1 MIEINK
7 LNVPAKPRSKYKN
20 NYSSGSFSYAGSSGS
35 NTIIEKCDLLTTTD
49 EDEATD
55 EVAFSSLRTE
65 QDLLKKIDAEDKYL
79 SKDKDDTANGVITFE
94 SGIIVKSKDNT
105 RKVSKAISEAGVMA
119 FGFNTDIIEEG
130 DESDSL
136 NSNIEEIS
144 FYSGSG
150 ATTIGELSN
159 VDELADNITEEDVV
173 LVKWKGT
180 DVYVPIEAEGF
191 SFTGIKY
198 DLQLQINLYTSQFAT
213 QIGETSMFSFTFI
226 HK

>member
-65 QDLLKKIDAEDKYL
+65 QDFLKKIDAEDKYL

-105 RKVSKAISEAGVMA
+105 RKVSKAIAEAGVMA
-119 FGFNTDIIEEG
+119 FGFNTDIVEEG

-150 ATTIGELSN
+150 ATTIGEDRKS
-159 VDELADNITEEDVV
+159 VV
-173 LVKWKGT
+173 
-180 DVYVPIEAEGF
+180 
-191 SFTGIKY
+191 
-198 DLQLQINLYTSQFAT
+198 
-213 QIGETSMFSFTFI
+213 
-226 HK
+226 